1 VASRENGGD
10 QVIDDIELPND
21 ASPDLF
27 REPLPC
33 LRELLQQLEVT
44 LVGAVLLA

>member
-1 VASRENGGD
+1 VTAGEDRRH
-10 QVIDDIELPND
+10 QIVDDI
-21 ASPDLF
+21 DLADDPS
-27 REPLPC
+27 RDLVGEPLPC